1 MNTANISNHA
11 ANLVAAA
18 LSPEVPDERTYVD
31 TRDSTILPQALVY
44 VEGAGASGS
53 VMYSGT
59 LVVHVWGRS
68 FYTASMLADRIP
80 GALVDDHTLG
90 DDRVY
95 RVLRGGMTY
104 LREPDAAHFTWRFP
118 LRYDA
123 PA

>member
-59 LVVHVWGRS
+59 LVVHVWGAVVLHGLDARGPRARRTGRRS
-68 FYTASMLADRIP
+68 HARRRP
-80 GALVDDHTLG
+80 CVP
-90 DDRVY
+90 RPP
-95 RVLRGGMTY
+95 R
-104 LREPDAAHFTWRFP
+104 
-118 LRYDA
+118 RYDVPSRA
-123 PA
+123 RRRAFHVALPA